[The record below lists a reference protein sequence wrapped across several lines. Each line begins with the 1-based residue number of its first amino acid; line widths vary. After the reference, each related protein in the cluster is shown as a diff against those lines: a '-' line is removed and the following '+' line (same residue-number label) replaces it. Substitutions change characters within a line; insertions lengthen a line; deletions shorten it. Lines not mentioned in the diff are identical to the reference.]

1 MKIKGSVALVTG
13 ANRGIGEQFVKA
25 LLEAE
30 ASKVYAAMRA
40 ENLSPTWFNNETDRI
55 TVVTL
60 DITKETDVRAA
71 AEKCSDVNLL
81 INNAGVNFIKPLIA
95 IENYDNARLEMETNF
110 FGTLNMCRA
119 FAAILKANGGG
130 AIVNVLTILSRVC
143 LPQMG
148 SYCASKAAGLS
159 MTQGVRA
166 ELAGQGSLVV
176 AVMPGAADTRIS
188 KDFQGP
194 KMDPRDIALDSLK
207 AIEDGIEEVYPGDMA
222 SGVAQG
228 LSKDAKA
235 VEKEFAQYLP
245 Q

>member
-13 ANRGIGEQFVKA
+13 SNRGIGEQFVKA
-25 LLEAE
+25 LLEAG
-30 ASKVYAAMRA
+30 ASKVYAARRA
-40 ENLSPTWFNNETDRI
+40 DNSPPPWFSSEADRI
-55 TVVTL
+55 TPITL
-60 DITKETDVRAA
+60 DITNPSDIKSAV
-71 AEKCSDVNLL
+71 EKCADVNLL
-81 INNAGVNFIKPLIA
+81 INNAGVNFNTPLLA
-95 IENYDNARLEMETNF
+95 VENHDNARIEMETNY
-110 FGTLNMCRA
+110 FGNLNMCRA
-119 FAAILKANGGG
+119 FASILKANGGG

-143 LPQMG
+143 LPLMG

-166 ELAGQGSLVV
+166 ELASQGTLVV
-176 AVMPGAADTRIS
+176 AVMPGAADTRLA

-194 KMDPRDIALDSLK
+194 KMDPRDVALASLK
-207 AIEDGIEEVYPGDMA
+207 AVKDGVEEVYPGEMA

-228 LSKDAKA
+228 LSKDPKS